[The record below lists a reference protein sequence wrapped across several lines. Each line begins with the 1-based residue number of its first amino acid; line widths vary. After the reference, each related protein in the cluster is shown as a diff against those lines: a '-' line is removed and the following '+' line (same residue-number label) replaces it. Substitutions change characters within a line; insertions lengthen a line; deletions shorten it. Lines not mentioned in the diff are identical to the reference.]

1 MIYVFYKK
9 IKNLKKESQTIN
21 KTIIHIC
28 NIIFEL
34 EIRTKLT

>member
-21 KTIIHIC
+21 KTIIC

-34 EIRTKLT
+34 EIRMKLT